1 MDPSASTQLCIVNSK
16 LKEMLES
23 AATNLLGSMKKSKKT
38 SYCPQEYNPT
48 FFVSKEDMSSF
59 LTKELVL
66 TVVTKLNEE
75 SGTQYD
81 HPGADSY
88 GQLTQGEANSQSMG
102 AQHGSSVKKNLILRA
117 HKDFRFRIYPAKH
130 ISKTKRTVAGGTAGG
145 ATGGIAGGVAGG
157 VGGAV
162 LGGFV
167 GAVAGTLV
175 FPIVGTVIGG
185 IGGAIA
191 GGAGRIAAGGV
202 AGAGAGTGAGMTI
215 GAGAGAA
222 NAGHGK
228 KKKAVIMTAEDI
240 FRCGVEYREDEEYV
254 YCTVVSC
261 N

>member
-1 MDPSASTQLCIVNSK
+1 MDSNAQSIVNSK

-48 FFVSKEDMSSF
+48 FFVSKEDMSNF
-59 LTKELVL
+59 LTKELV
-66 TVVTKLNEE
+66 VTAITKSSEE

-81 HPGADSY
+81 QLGENSY
-88 GQLTQGEANSQSMG
+88 GQLTQGEASMG

-117 HKDFRFRIYPAKH
+117 RKNFRFRIYPEKR
-130 ISKTKRTVAGGTAGG
+130 ISKTKRTATGGTAGG
-145 ATGGIAGGVAGG
+145 ATGGVIGGVTGGVAGG

-191 GGAGRIAAGGV
+191 GGAGGIAAGGV
-202 AGAGAGTGAGMTI
+202 AGAGAGTGAGMAI

-222 NAGHGK
+222 NAEHEK
-228 KKKAVIMTAEDI
+228 KKKAVIMTAEDV
-240 FRCGVEYREDEEYV
+240 FRCSVEYREDEEYV